1 MFCHFIQLTFIQRH
15 HHGENAPFR
24 PVGNI
29 AAMALWEEESTF
41 GHLGI

>member
-1 MFCHFIQLTFIQRH
+1 MDRRD
-15 HHGENAPFR
+15 GSAPLR
-24 PVGNI
+24 PVGSI